1 MDKYDEAICEIA
13 ISVSKCTDAETGKVM
28 VASMDKL
35 IEAKRVDKVDEVVNI
50 IDYITK
56 LLIAYE
62 PVITKLGSSIAEL
75 INCYKSTK
83 AKDET

>member
-13 ISVSKCTDAETGKVM
+13 ISVSKCTDAETGKLM

-35 IEAKRVDKVDEVVNI
+35 IEAKKVDKAVSI

-56 LLIAYE
+56 LLITYE
-62 PVITKLGSSIAEL
+62 PVITKLGSSIAEI
-75 INCYKSTK
+75 INCYKSAK
-83 AKDET
+83 AKDEI